1 MSSPSPH
8 DALSPRESLYAS
20 VRMRLVS
27 KGTKRLVAW
36 GGKAQG
42 RRRPSL
48 TPQLCPQVPIR
59 SALASINIVAACTS
73 SLMIT
78 SALGSAVTI
87 SLPYVGKDLNVQKD
101 ELQWILSAY
110 SISSVSIFIIQH
122 GFAEPGL
129 TLRTGLLPSPLWA
142 TCRSLRAQIRL
153 AYWILDH
160 RNMWPRGNFRA
171 MCVRH
176 TFSYLCSNLFFFATR
191 SRNSARH
198 YARDTRD
205 RGCCHDPCLCRSPL
219 GNRFTGS
226 ERATIRQLGILSKA
240 FPSGPSRSIAF
251 ATFSAGSPIGSA
263 FSTVFSSFLTQL
275 TR

>member
-8 DALSPRESLYAS
+8 HALSAGESLYA
-20 VRMRLVS
+20 LVS

-129 TLRTGLLPSPLWA
+129 PYGQACFLLICGRLADLYGRKSVWLIGYLITGTCGLAATFARCVSVTPFLIFVLTFFFLQRVAGIVLDIMRGIQGIGAAAMIPASVGLLSVTDLPVQKELQFVSLAFYRRHSLLDLHVPLPLQPSL
-142 TCRSLRAQIRL
+142 L
-153 AYWILDH
+153 A
-160 RNMWPRGNFRA
+160 P
-171 MCVRH
+171 
-176 TFSYLCSNLFFFATR
+176 
-191 SRNSARH
+191 
-198 YARDTRD
+198 
-205 RGCCHDPCLCRSPL
+205 
-219 GNRFTGS
+219 
-226 ERATIRQLGILSKA
+226 Q
-240 FPSGPSRSIAF
+240 
-251 ATFSAGSPIGSA
+251 
-263 FSTVFSSFLTQL
+263 
-275 TR
+275 

>member
-8 DALSPRESLYAS
+8 HALSAGESLYA
-20 VRMRLVS
+20 LVS

-176 TFSYLCSNLFFFATR
+176 TFSYLCSNLFFLQRVAGIVLDIMRGIQGIGAAAMIPASVGLLSVTDLPVQKELQFVSLAFYR
-191 SRNSARH
+191 RH
-198 YARDTRD
+198 SLLDL
-205 RGCCHDPCLCRSPL
+205 HVPL
-219 GNRFTGS
+219 PL
-226 ERATIRQLGILSKA
+226 Q
-240 FPSGPSRSIAF
+240 PSLLAP
-251 ATFSAGSPIGSA
+251 
-263 FSTVFSSFLTQL
+263 Q
-275 TR
+275 